1 MEHNPRNF
9 VAVKAEHAAD
19 RENGG
24 MKEGEWFV

>member
-1 MEHNPRNF
+1 MEHNRNF